1 MKTTTLNDIY
11 PGIDDFWAV
20 QKEYLKK
27 FGKKSLIHT
36 IYDDPL
42 RPECIDFKEAVKNLR
57 CAIQKN
63 KPIEPIPDEIWKE
76 IVF

>member
-36 IYDDPL
+36 I
-42 RPECIDFKEAVKNLR
+42 
-57 CAIQKN
+57 
-63 KPIEPIPDEIWKE
+63 
-76 IVF
+76 